1 MKLSMNRLD
10 LQLLFIS
17 AFRYALGRRSYIT
30 STMAHII
37 KDNSDVLT
45 DQTVDLMIREIRN
58 CKDLGMDCDRRA
70 WEDLA
75 KFLSGGND
83 D

>member
-1 MKLSMNRLD
+1 MKLSINSLD

-37 KDNSDVLT
+37 KDNSDALT
-45 DQTVDLMIREIRN
+45 DHTVDLMISEIRH
-58 CKDLGMDCDRRA
+58 CKDLGMECDRRV
-70 WEDLA
+70 WEDLS
-75 KFLSGGND
+75 KFLSGGNND
-83 D
+83 

>member
-1 MKLSMNRLD
+1 MKLSINSLD

-45 DQTVDLMIREIRN
+45 DHTVD
-58 CKDLGMDCDRRA
+58 KDLGMECDRRV
-70 WEDLA
+70 WEDLS
-75 KFLSGGND
+75 KFLSGGNND
-83 D
+83 